1 MICKTLIFFNNMVA
15 NINSVVNFLNG
26 MVRNTFGV
34 VVTTSTEPRMNKTG
48 NPYFGRVRKVSVITN
63 VALGR
68 DYQNAVNARLEREG
82 LAADFKAEKPNG
94 KHHFGEGGY
103 LLQSDKDETKF
114 YLRLTEN
121 KNTTRKVVWL
131 LDGREATDDEVAA
144 IKAFIPL
151 YGGSAKQAAFGLNE
165 EVKVTDVLLENVT
178 EIRQGNKV
186 LK

>member
-1 MICKTLIFFNNMVA
+1 MVA
-15 NINSVVNFLNG
+15 KLTEVVNFLNG

-34 VVTTSTEPRMNKTG
+34 VVTTNTEPRMNKTN

-68 DYQNAVNARLEREG
+68 DYENAVNARLGREG
-82 LAADFKAEKPNG
+82 LETDFKAAKPNG
-94 KHHFGEGGY
+94 KHHYGEGGY
-103 LLQSDKDETKF
+103 LLQSDKDAEKF

-131 LDGREATDDEVAA
+131 LDGREATAEEVAA
-144 IKAFIPL
+144 IKVFVPIC
-151 YGGSAKQAAFGLNE
+151 GGSAKQAAHGLDADN
-165 EVKVTDVLLENVT
+165 EVKLTDVLLENVT